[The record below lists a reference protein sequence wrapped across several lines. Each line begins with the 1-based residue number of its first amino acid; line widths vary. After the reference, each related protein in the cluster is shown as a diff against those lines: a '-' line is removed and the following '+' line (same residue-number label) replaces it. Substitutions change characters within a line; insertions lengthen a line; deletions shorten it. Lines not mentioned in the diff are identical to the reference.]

1 MEMTTSYFMSGCAWV
16 ATVLIAACGL
26 VPAAWAQ
33 GSAEDV
39 HVTPRV
45 EHAQTQNDQPTDDPA
60 LKTHT
65 TPIKVDV
72 KLVLVPV
79 SIVDPLNRQVIGL
92 DKENFQVFEGKERQE
107 IRHFSSEDAPISLG
121 AIFDVSGSMA
131 DKLERARE
139 ARWVTVAPMPILPG
153 RSR

>member
-1 MEMTTSYFMSGCAWV
+1 MTTSYFMSGCAWV
-16 ATVLIAACGL
+16 ATVLIAVCGL

-33 GSAEDV
+33 GSAEEV

-45 EHAQTQNDQPTDDPA
+45 EHAQTQNDQPTDDAA

-79 SIVDPLNRQVIGL
+79 SIVDVLNRQVIGL
-92 DKENFQVFEGKERQE
+92 D
-107 IRHFSSEDAPISLG
+107 
-121 AIFDVSGSMA
+121 
-131 DKLERARE
+131 
-139 ARWVTVAPMPILPG
+139 
-153 RSR
+153 